1 MCEEK
6 GAVYLDVAE
15 AVRDESGALPE
26 EATVDGI
33 HLKKDYCLKWTDYI
47 RTHTVPG

>member
-1 MCEEK
+1 MEY
-6 GAVYLDVAE
+6 GQNIQWFPDVYK
-15 AVRDESGALPE
+15 RQDESGALPE